1 MITTIQRLFVS
12 FMLVGVGGVVA
23 NGEDHP
29 IFSQVSTND
38 LSVATSDETP
48 LRWSYSDCLDWAI
61 AHNTDIRQTLLSILQ
76 ADEDIAQAKDAWLPS
91 VDFSTGQGFTNYPL
105 AMSGRKSNTYNSS
118 YGVNASWTVWEGNAR
133 KYRLESSKLVKRQ
146 QQLAGEDQI
155 KELQVAILQA
165 YLNILYSREAIE
177 IAKSTLEVSTA
188 QTERMR
194 KLVEGGRQSKVDL
207 AQIESQM
214 AQDQYNLTQAESNL
228 SSYKMNL
235 KKLLNLGLENDI
247 NIVDVAF
254 PDSEVTS
261 ELIPM
266 ASAYESAL
274 GWLPAF
280 KSNQIEAEI
289 YAKDVDIAR
298 TGNAP
303 NISLQGGIGTGY
315 ATGGRD
321 WGYQMGHG
329 LNENIGLSLSVPIY
343 DGNKTK
349 RAVAKAKLAQFEAD
363 INREKLLN
371 DLAQT
376 IENLYIEANN
386 AQARYRSGMVQLE
399 AMEETSTLVNRQ
411 FELGLV
417 NPLDLLTAHNNLLN
431 ARLEQ
436 LQNKYMAILA
446 SKTITFYASGE
457 VEMP

>member
-38 LSVATSDETP
+38 LSGATSDETP

-194 KLVEGGRQSKVDL
+194 KLVEGGRQS
-207 AQIESQM
+207 
-214 AQDQYNLTQAESNL
+214 NL

-376 IENLYIEANN
+376 IENLYIDANN